1 MRAAVRA
8 RISVAAGVTLG
19 ALLLAFGAYRV
30 SHDAKPKAKPV
41 AAPVMARLLVATRDV
56 ARGETLSAG
65 DIATLP
71 IQGEA
76 PLGAMTAP
84 GQVVGRIAVND
95 IAARRLILA
104 GDVSADAGAA
114 GLSLLVKP
122 GYRAITLDANDEIA
136 VGSFLRPGDRVD
148 VEVVLPAQGPGGVGQ
163 SRAWLTDV
171 DVLAV
176 GAATGA
182 GAAAPSSATPGGQGA
197 ARTVTLALTPDQVSR
212 FVLARSSGR
221 IFLTLRNPSDHAQ
234 PAQAPAPLRRTR
246 TASASATA
254 AGPIEVVVEG
264 RREVL
269 YPGAD
274 RQ

>member
-1 MRAAVRA
+1 MRAAIRA

-19 ALLLAFGAYRV
+19 ALLLAFGAYRL
-30 SHDAKPKAKPV
+30 SHEARPEAKP
-41 AAPVMARLLVATRDV
+41 AATLVVARLLVATRDV

-65 DIATLP
+65 DITTLP

-84 GQVVGRIAVND
+84 SQVVGRIAVND

-104 GDVSADAGAA
+104 GDVSVDAGAA
-114 GLSLLVKP
+114 GMSLLVKP

-148 VEVVLPAQGPGGVGQ
+148 VEVVLPAQGPGGLGQ
-163 SRAWLTDV
+163 SRAWLTEV
-171 DVLAV
+171 EVLAV

-182 GAAAPSSATPGGQGA
+182 GGAAPASATPAGQA

-212 FVLARSSGR
+212 FVLARSAGR
-221 IFLTLRNPSDHAQ
+221 IFLTLRNPTDHAQ
-234 PAQAPAPLRRTR
+234 PTVAPPASRPTR
-246 TASASATA
+246 TANPSATA

-269 YPGAD
+269 YAGAD
-274 RQ
+274 RP